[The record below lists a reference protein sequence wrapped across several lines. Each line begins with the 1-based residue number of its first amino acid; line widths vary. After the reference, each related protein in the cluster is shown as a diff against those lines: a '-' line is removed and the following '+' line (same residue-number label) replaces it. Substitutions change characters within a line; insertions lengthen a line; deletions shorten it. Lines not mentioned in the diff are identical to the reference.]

1 MAGNMA
7 AGAVK
12 NFATAVT
19 GADVETREAVDGVV
33 VAGRTE
39 WRVEELL
46 GVIVVDGVMMELA
59 DEVSGRVAV
68 IPTDFNV
75 RKKKNQKRATQ
86 SHIATNT

>member
-33 VAGRTE
+33 VANRIAG
-39 WRVEELL
+39 
-46 GVIVVDGVMMELA
+46 
-59 DEVSGRVAV
+59 GRVAGSNSSRRCY
-68 IPTDFNV
+68 DGAGGRSV
-75 RKKKNQKRATQ
+75 R
-86 SHIATNT
+86 